1 MRSSASLRFK
11 AVSVFSHCDVVHF
24 SNGSLDLLKN
34 KSRPEAAA
42 ADAAAWVISE
52 KELKERLQK
61 EREAREMKEKV
72 DVSFLP

>member
-1 MRSSASLRFK
+1 MKSLVWLRCR
-11 AVSVFSHCDVVHF
+11 AVSISINCVVHV
-24 SNGSLDLLKN
+24 SDALLDLLKN

-42 ADAAAWVISE
+42 SDAVAWVVSE

-72 DVSFLP
+72 DVSF